1 MLHQVRDYW
10 LPLMLFGGAIVA
22 AIVLFALVAAMPI
35 VIEHMPIR
43 SATLAMFAEDGT
55 VRRSSIAGAVG
66 LIVTAFVFFRPNTA
80 VLARK
85 TSKKT
90 SQDFMAGA

>member
-1 MLHQVRDYW
+1 
-10 LPLMLFGGAIVA
+10 
-22 AIVLFALVAAMPI
+22 
-35 VIEHMPIR
+35 
-43 SATLAMFAEDGT
+43 